1 MLFIDSLIH
10 KFGLEN
16 VIGLK
21 NSFAREKI
29 DYVGKLL
36 YRFVPELVEYLE
48 SNSLNHEFF
57 TTQWI
62 ITLFSNTVKPS
73 ILFKIWDFF
82 IIYQWKFLYM
92 FIVSL
97 LMYFK
102 QSIMNCN
109 INKMSVYIKNLLK
122 SEVMDHSFA
131 GIIENTFE
139 LMIKFNKW
147 GLCI

>member
-1 MLFIDSLIH
+1 MIH

-16 VIGLK
+16 LIGLK
-21 NSFAREKI
+21 NSFAREMI
-29 DYVGKLL
+29 EYVGRLL
-36 YRFVPELVEYLE
+36 YKFVPDLVEYFE
-48 SNSLNHEFF
+48 SHCLNHEFF

-82 IIYQWKFLYM
+82 IIYKWKFLNL

-109 INKMSVYIKNLLK
+109 INKLSVYMKNLLK
-122 SEVMDHSFA
+122 SEVMDHSFND
-131 GIIENTFE
+131 IIDNTFD
-139 LMIKFNKW
+139 LMIKT
-147 GLCI
+147 